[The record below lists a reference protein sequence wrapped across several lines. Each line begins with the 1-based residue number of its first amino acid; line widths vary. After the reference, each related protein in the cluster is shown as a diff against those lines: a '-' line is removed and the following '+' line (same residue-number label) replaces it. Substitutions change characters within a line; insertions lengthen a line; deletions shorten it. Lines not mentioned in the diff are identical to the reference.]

1 MPNIKG
7 LWPFL
12 TVLAGCVST
21 PEYQAPAIPETASG
35 AFINAGETTDSQQ
48 VVPQQWWQLYQDA
61 SLNSLVEMALSANTS
76 IRVAQANLA
85 SAYAIYRN
93 TNSQRLPATDISAN
107 PRYVREPNP
116 WGEGG
121 EKWQWSYSAG
131 INVSYELDFTDR
143 VNQSVRASQADM
155 QASQASLDAV
165 RLAVVAETTRAYVD
179 SCSLAESINVAET
192 SIELSAQRLE
202 LVENREA
209 AGAASRL
216 DVERAAAIYANA
228 QSALP
233 PLQAQREN
241 SLLELAALVGVTP
254 NEIPSEARQCQQPPR
269 LKSIIPVGDG
279 ESLLRRRPDVRIAE
293 RQLAADTARIG
304 IAISQLYPQITLGAS
319 ASYNDNPNLEGDEGW
334 SYGIGPLI
342 SWYFPNQQAVRA
354 QLEQAEARSEAS
366 LANFDETVLNAL
378 KETEQALANYNA
390 MLRQNAALTD
400 ARDASRRA
408 YELAQLQYDAGAI
421 SFLDTLV
428 AQTSLIESESALINN
443 QQQLGS
449 LSVSV
454 FLALGGGWE
463 SQQTN

>member
-1 MPNIKG
+1 MHSSKG
-7 LWPFL
+7 LWPL
-12 TVLAGCVST
+12 LMVLAGCVST
-21 PEYQAPAIPETASG
+21 PEYQTPDLPEAANG
-35 AFINAGETTDSQQ
+35 AFLNTGEAANSEQSL
-48 VVPQQWWQLYQDA
+48 PQTWWELYQDE
-61 SLNSLVEMALSANTS
+61 SLNQLVDMALSANTS

-93 TNSQRLPATDISAN
+93 ASSQRLPATDINGN

-116 WGEGG
+116 WGDGG

-131 INVSYELDFTDR
+131 INIAYELDFTDR
-143 VNQSVRASQADM
+143 VDQSIRASEADLQAT
-155 QASQASLDAV
+155 QASLDAV

-179 SCSLAESINVAET
+179 SCSLAESIDVAET
-192 SIELSAQRLE
+192 SIGLSGQRLE
-202 LVENREA
+202 LVRNREF

-216 DVERAAAIYANA
+216 DVERAAAVYANA

-233 PLQAQREN
+233 TLQAQRQGR
-241 SLLELAALVGVTP
+241 LLELAALVGVTP
-254 NEIPSEARQCQQPPR
+254 AEIPDSARQCQHPPE
-269 LKSIIPVGDG
+269 LQNTIPVGDG
-279 ESLLRRRPDVRIAE
+279 QSLLKRRPDIRVAE
-293 RQLAADTARIG
+293 RQLAADIARVG
-304 IAISQLYPQITLGAS
+304 IAVSQLYPQITLGAS
-319 ASYNDNPNLEGDEGW
+319 ASYNDNPNLTGDEGW

-354 QLEQAEARSEAS
+354 QMAQAEASSEAA

-390 MLRQNAALTD
+390 ALQRNAALAD

-428 AQTSLIESESALINN
+428 AQTSLIESEMALINN
-443 QQQLGS
+443 EQQLGS
-449 LSVSV
+449 LGVSL
-454 FLALGGGWE
+454 FLALGGGWQA
-463 SQQTN
+463 QQTN